1 MIPKMEVV
9 IIGSTCGLREDSFT
23 DRRMD
28 MMFMG
33 KKQMP
38 LQNNV
43 PHSTI

>member
-1 MIPKMEVV
+1 MEVV
-9 IIGSTCGLREDSFT
+9 IIGSTCGLGEDSYT

-33 KKQMP
+33 KKKQMP